1 MHVSFRLLLPFV
13 LFAATLLSIS
23 FPDIA
28 GSETLN
34 CLECHNDIGKEQ
46 FVHSPFGAGECAS
59 CHQPQ
64 TGKRH
69 PDDKGAVTPVEVGAK
84 LCYMCHESLSG
95 KKYVHAPVA
104 SGDCIACHNP
114 HASSN
119 AKLLKISGAPL
130 CLTCHEDKFRH
141 KFGHGPV
148 EAGNCLVCHDP
159 HQSDNRKL
167 LKLGGAELCF
177 SCHDRKGMT
186 GKSVHAPVAKGDCV
200 ACHAPHGSNFRKLLR
215 NNFPEPFYMS
225 YDAENF
231 SLCFGCHN
239 RDIAADQRTDTNT
252 NFRDGDRNLHYLHV
266 NKPDRGRSCKTCH
279 DPHAADQPKLIKKR
293 IPGFGR
299 WEIPINYEKNATG
312 GTCTVGCH
320 KPRSYDRSKAGDE

>member
-1 MHVSFRLLLPFV
+1 MCFRLLLPFV
-13 LFAATLLSIS
+13 LFSATLLSIT

-28 GSETLN
+28 GSETLK

-69 PDDKGAVTPVEVGAK
+69 PDDKGSVTPVEVGAK

-239 RDIAADQRTDTNT
+239 RDIAADRRTDTNT

-320 KPRSYDRSKAGDE
+320 KPRSYDRSKTGDE